1 MMMRNADPDTDSDS
15 DTGAV
20 VGTATAMAE
29 EEVSSLGDLIY
40 FSPEE
45 MDLVSSLSYFDDTSS
60 PPRQHH
66 FEVKVTRHCL
76 LDTSWKLLSPCLPA
90 YDNSTKTINGY
101 FGSLLS

>member
-1 MMMRNADPDTDSDS
+1 MGGNNVMMMRNADPDTDSDS

-60 PPRQHH
+60 PPSQHH
-66 FEVKVTRHCL
+66 FEVKVTCHCL
-76 LDTSWKLLSPCLPA
+76 LKPWTLPGNCCYPRACPPMTTLL
-90 YDNSTKTINGY
+90 KQ
-101 FGSLLS
+101 